1 MKAIIFDG
9 ALTIREDYPL
19 PEPKEK
25 EALIRVTMAGI
36 CNTDR
41 EIMNGYLGFHG
52 VMGHEF
58 VGIVEGAP
66 EERRDL
72 IGKRVVGEINC
83 GCGTCE
89 YCRKGLEKHC
99 PSRTTLGIQG
109 RDGAFAEFLTL
120 PVSNLHLVPDN
131 ISDEEA
137 VFTEPLAAAL
147 EISEQIHIKPTD
159 SILVLGDGKLGLL
172 CSLALGLTGARVT
185 LAGKH
190 ETKLKIARN
199 QHIDTLDV
207 STGKQNEEKA
217 YDIVVEATGRADGF
231 EKAMKLTKPGGTIVL
246 KSTVASSSEM
256 NLAPLVIHE
265 ITLVG
270 SRCGPFDAAIRALEK
285 RRIDVR
291 PIISGIYKFKDA
303 REAFD
308 RAQAKESLKIIIDFR

>member
-9 ALTIREDYPL
+9 ALTFRDDYPL
-19 PEPKEK
+19 PEPKER
-25 EALIRVTMAGI
+25 EALIRVIMAGI

-41 EIMNGYLGFHG
+41 EIMHGYRGFHG

-58 VGIVEGAP
+58 VGVVEAAP
-66 EERRDL
+66 EGRTDL

-83 GCGTCE
+83 GCGVCD
-89 YCRKGLEKHC
+89 YCRKGMEKHC

-109 RDGAFAEFLTL
+109 KDGAFAEFLTL
-120 PVSNLHLVPDN
+120 PVSNVHLVPDTVY
-131 ISDEEA
+131 DEEA
-137 VFTEPLAAAL
+137 VFAEPLAAAL
-147 EISEQIHIKPTD
+147 EISEQIHIKPTET
-159 SILVLGDGKLGLL
+159 ILVLGDGKLGLL
-172 CSLALGLTGARVT
+172 CALALGLTGACVT

-190 ETKLKIARN
+190 ESKLKIARN
-199 QHIDTLDV
+199 QHIETIDV
-207 STGKQNEEKA
+207 SAGQEHKEQA

-270 SRCGPFDAAIRALEK
+270 SRCGPFDAAIHTLEK
-285 RRIDVR
+285 RLIDVR
-291 PIISGIYKFKDA
+291 PMISGIYRFKDA
-303 REAFD
+303 REAFKK
-308 RAQAKESLKIIIDFR
+308 AQAKESLKIIIDFR